1 MPRLSLWN
9 PIKTNDFNFIDRVVG
24 EHLHAGG
31 TGVHVHKYMGITDSG
46 VTNDPTRPG
55 GVNTNELFIQD
66 LLFLENRDRKYSKD
80 IFELRGQYNLGD
92 NDSFDLTQFGA
103 FLANDTLF
111 MNFHTESMVEAVGRK
126 LMPGDV
132 LELPH
137 LRDDLLLGSD
147 EAIDRFYVVQEGSR
161 PAEGY
166 DPRWWS
172 HLWRVKL
179 GPITDSQEYRDI
191 LGTGEEDGDLR
202 NLMSKYQDE
211 IIINDAILTQAERD
225 VPSDPQMR
233 NTSHLYYDDATG
245 KPRIDLQYGD
255 NRSAPPNGA
264 TLVGSGATFPVVGID
279 DGSYFLR
286 TDFTPNRLFRKS
298 GTRWIK
304 ISDDNQK
311 TWAAAN
317 RA

>member
-1 MPRLSLWN
+1 
-9 PIKTNDFNFIDRVVG
+9 
-24 EHLHAGG
+24 
-31 TGVHVHKYMGITDSG
+31 
-46 VTNDPTRPG
+46 
-55 GVNTNELFIQD
+55 
-66 LLFLENRDRKYSKD
+66 
-80 IFELRGQYNLGD
+80 
-92 NDSFDLTQFGA
+92 
-103 FLANDTLF
+103 
-111 MNFHTESMVEAVGRK
+111 
-126 LMPGDV
+126 
-132 LELPH
+132 
-137 LRDDLLLGSD
+137 
-147 EAIDRFYVVQEGSR
+147 
-161 PAEGY
+161 
-166 DPRWWS
+166 
-172 HLWRVKL
+172 
-179 GPITDSQEYRDI
+179 
-191 LGTGEEDGDLR
+191 
-202 NLMSKYQDE
+202 MSKYQDE

-317 RA
+317 RALTSFINNDTTFAEDGESRTEKTNLSKVIKPRTDD